1 MVCAELIAM
10 CFLQDPHVLPQ
21 FPYASHAPDSL
32 SITTEVDYLYKEE
45 GRTLLSHTSL
55 SSLMKSMK
63 NDEKAIDS
71 PKLIMDRFLNGC
83 HQRVWESSHES
94 LSNVPPSQ
102 EQELTELHCAE
113 TVASRDGTD
122 PVCSKSHLAS
132 DSDNVMAQHYTIPLQ
147 IDFSNRLAV
156 DSYIPSGGSSG
167 YGTCSDHYFESGS
180 STYTSATNDYFKS
193 RLADVAECNSL
204 STCGE
209 EEEGQQTSV
218 VDIMKHS
225 RDSCNQPT
233 LACDISL
240 DSEVTNL
247 CSDTDTDKHRTHL
260 MTLPVKSTGNHRF
273 ITTQRAGHTNCG
285 VTCTNSDLI
294 SRHRD
299 FTPSSIPPEYYFTDE
314 EGYLRFS
321 KETTVWNVLLL
332 CIINIITC
340 HESRVP

>member
-1 MVCAELIAM
+1 MCAELIAV

-45 GRTLLSHTSL
+45 GRTVLSHTSL

-83 HQRVWESSHES
+83 HQRVWEGSHES
-94 LSNVPPSQ
+94 LSNVPPSPTQ
-102 EQELTELHCAE
+102 EQGNSKLAELHCAE
-113 TVASRDGTD
+113 TDTTYDGINPAV
-122 PVCSKSHLAS
+122 PVNSSLVS
-132 DSDNVMAQHYTIPLQ
+132 DSANGMAHHYTIPLQ

-193 RLADVAECNSL
+193 RLADVAECTSL
-204 STCGE
+204 SICGE
-209 EEEGQQTSV
+209 EEEGKQTSV
-218 VDIMKHS
+218 VDIMKYS
-225 RDSCNQPT
+225 RDSCHPMFVGEM
-233 LACDISL
+233 SS
-240 DSEVTNL
+240 DSDVTP
-247 CSDTDTDKHRTHL
+247 CSGTDTDKDCVNRPHRTHV
-260 MTLPVKSTGNHRF
+260 MSLPIKSTSNHRF
-273 ITTQRAGHTNCG
+273 GNITTQCAGHTNCS
-285 VTCTNSDLI
+285 VTCTNSNLNN
-294 SRHRD
+294 RHRD
-299 FTPSSIPPEYYFTDE
+299 FTPSSIPPEYYFTDD

-321 KETTVWNVLLL
+321 KETSV
-332 CIINIITC
+332 
-340 HESRVP
+340 

>member
-1 MVCAELIAM
+1 M
-10 CFLQDPHVLPQ
+10 QDPHVLPQ
-21 FPYASHAPDSL
+21 FPCASHAPDSL
-32 SITTEVDYLYKEE
+32 SVATEVDYLYKEE

-94 LSNVPPSQ
+94 LSGVPQSSTQ
-102 EQELTELHCAE
+102 EQSSSKLTELHCAE
-113 TVASRDGTD
+113 ADATYDDTD
-122 PVCSKSHLAS
+122 PISNKSHLAS
-132 DSDNVMAQHYTIPLQ
+132 DSDSVPAQHYTIPLQ
-147 IDFSNRLAV
+147 MDFSNQLAV

-180 STYTSATNDYFKS
+180 STYTSSTNDYFKS

-209 EEEGQQTSV
+209 EEEGQKTSV
-218 VDIMKHS
+218 VDIMKRS
-225 RDSCNQPT
+225 RDSCHEPV
-233 LACDISL
+233 LACEMRL
-240 DSEVTNL
+240 DGEVTP
-247 CSDTDTDKHRTHL
+247 CSGTDTDKHRIHL
-260 MTLPVKSTGNHRF
+260 MTHSVKSTGNHNF
-273 ITTQRAGHTNCG
+273 ITTQCAGHTNR
-285 VTCTNSDLI
+285 VVACTNSNLI

-299 FTPSSIPPEYYFTDE
+299 FAPSSIPPEHYFTDD

-321 KETTVWNVLLL
+321 KETTV
-332 CIINIITC
+332 
-340 HESRVP
+340 

>member
-1 MVCAELIAM
+1 M

-32 SITTEVDYLYKEE
+32 SIATEVDYLYKEE

-94 LSNVPPSQ
+94 LSNVPPSSTQ
-102 EQELTELHCAE
+102 EQGTSKLTELHCTE
-113 TVASRDGTD
+113 TVSPCDGTD
-122 PVCSKSHLAS
+122 PTSSQLHLAT
-132 DSDNVMAQHYTIPLQ
+132 DSDNVTAQHYTLPLQ
-147 IDFSNRLAV
+147 TGCLAV

-209 EEEGQQTSV
+209 EEERQQTSV
-218 VDIMKHS
+218 VDIRKHS
-225 RDSCNQPT
+225 GDSCHEPT
-233 LACDISL
+233 LAC
-240 DSEVTNL
+240 EVSPCN
-247 CSDTDTDKHRTHL
+247 DTDKDRPHRTLNL
-260 MTLPVKSTGNHRF
+260 MTLPIKSTGNHSF
-273 ITTQRAGHTNCG
+273 VTTQCAGHTNSY
-285 VTCTNSDLI
+285 TNSDLI
-294 SRHRD
+294 NRQRD
-299 FTPSSIPPEYYFTDE
+299 FTPSSIPPEHYFTDD
-314 EGYLRFS
+314 EGYLRFA
-321 KETTVWNVLLL
+321 KETTV
-332 CIINIITC
+332 
-340 HESRVP
+340 